1 MAALP
6 ATVPIMLSS
15 ERRLGAGSVISGCP
29 FAGLLSQRMTGLAMW
44 PGTSGNRQWDQRH
57 EFEAA
62 DGGTP
67 APFRLETPRG
77 FEVRDIIDIKL
88 EADFET
94 KTTLGIN
101 NLLVSLDSEIRP
113 EPD

>member
-44 PGTSGNRQWDQRH
+44 PATSGNRQSDQRH

-67 APFRLETPRG
+67 APFRLEIAPSWLRSSQYH
-77 FEVRDIIDIKL
+77 RYQ
-88 EADFET
+88 AR
-94 KTTLGIN
+94 
-101 NLLVSLDSEIRP
+101 SELRNQN
-113 EPD
+113 DTGNQ